1 MPEVVPPNIKPVA
14 AGDIFSRLVNPT
26 VAALALMLGEGC
38 AAHRPNTGALIA
50 QLPPISM
57 ADRAAAARSA
67 DLAREREHAFNVAH
81 NSLGMNNVVYLAS
94 NGELST
100 SFKDASGASGT
111 TKGLHSV
118 EMSVRENGSV
128 LNFRMRDL
136 ELWREAQGNKLR
148 ERPMLGVLF
157 DLSGK
162 VVAPNNPNIKIDPVA
177 PFISPAKPGAGSNF
191 IR

>member
-26 VAALALMLGEGC
+26 VAALVLLLGEGC
-38 AAHRPNTGALIA
+38 AAHRPNTGALIG
-50 QLPPISM
+50 QLPSLSM
-57 ADRAAAARSA
+57 AEREDAARSA
-67 DLAREREHAFNVAH
+67 DLARERDDAINVAH
-81 NSLGMNNVVYLAS
+81 SLGMNNVVYLAS

-100 SFKDASGASGT
+100 SFKEVLGASGT
-111 TKGLHSV
+111 TQGLLSF
-118 EMSVRENGSV
+118 EMSVKENGSV

-136 ELWREAQGNKLR
+136 ELWREAQGNKLC

>member
-38 AAHRPNTGALIA
+38 VAHRSNTGALIGE
-50 QLPPISM
+50 LPSLSI
-57 ADRAAAARSA
+57 AERQAAARSA
-67 DLAREREHAFNVAH
+67 DLAHERDHAFNVAH
-81 NSLGMNNVVYLAS
+81 SLGMNNVVYLAS

-100 SFKDASGASGT
+100 SFKDALGASGT
-111 TKGLHSV
+111 TKGLHSF
-118 EMSVRENGSV
+118 EMSVKENGSV
-128 LNFRMRDL
+128 LNFRMQDL
-136 ELWREAQGNKLR
+136 ELWKEAQAITLR
-148 ERPMLGVLF
+148 ERHLLGVLF

-162 VVAPNNPNIKIDPVA
+162 VVATNNPNIKIDPVA
-177 PFISPAKPGAGSNF
+177 PFISPAKPSAGSNF

>member
-26 VAALALMLGEGC
+26 VAALVLLLGEGC
-38 AAHRPNTGALIA
+38 AAHRPNTGALIG
-50 QLPPISM
+50 QLPSLSM
-57 ADRAAAARSA
+57 AEREAAARSA
-67 DLAREREHAFNVAH
+67 DLARERDDAINVAH
-81 NSLGMNNVVYLAS
+81 SLGMNNVVYLAS

-100 SFKDASGASGT
+100 SFKEVLGASGT
-111 TKGLHSV
+111 TQGLLSL
-118 EMSVRENGSV
+118 EMSVKENGSV
-128 LNFRMRDL
+128 LNFNLGNL
-136 ELWREAQGNKLR
+136 ELWKEAQAITLR
-148 ERPMLGVLF
+148 ERHLLGVLF